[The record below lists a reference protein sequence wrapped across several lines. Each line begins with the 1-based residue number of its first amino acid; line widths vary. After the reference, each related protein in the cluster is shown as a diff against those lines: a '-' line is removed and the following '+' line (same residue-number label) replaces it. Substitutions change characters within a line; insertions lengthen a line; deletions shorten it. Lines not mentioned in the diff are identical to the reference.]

1 MDGLLSTGLQLMLV
15 GMGVVFSFLVLLV
28 FTIKFVA
35 MLLSKFAPEQLV
47 LTPEVL
53 RPVATNN
60 ATEVTAAISVAVHKY
75 RKNRHVINRNT
86 P

>member
-1 MDGLLSTGLQLMLV
+1 MDGLLSTGVQLMLV

-35 MLLSKFAPEQLV
+35 MLLSKFAPEQLI
-47 LTPEVL
+47 LTPEVHH
-53 RPVATNN
+53 PVAVNN
-60 ATEVTAAISVAVHKY
+60 TTEVTAAISVAVHRY